1 MKRMA
6 FLSNLILFLGVLT
19 LLGCAA
25 GPPVKNHQ
33 ITKSNLPQKHLIEG
47 VPVYRQPYMDCGPT
61 SLRMVLNF
69 YGKALSQDEIGKARR
84 GRGTTVSDMES
95 FPRSMG
101 FEVYSFYDWKK
112 DEMKYLIAQGY
123 PLIALGVRPPNW
135 SKKEKYSGEGH
146 YVVVVGYDESK
157 NIFNVHDPNGGRK
170 LEIPYDIFKDFHRSH
185 TTHGNFVICIY
196 PKGK

>member
-1 MKRMA
+1 MKRMV

-25 GPPVKNHQ
+25 GPPVKNQQ
-33 ITKSNLPQKHLIEG
+33 ITKSNLPQKHLIES

-84 GRGTTVSDMES
+84 GRGTAISDMES
-95 FPRSMG
+95 FPRSLG
-101 FEVYSFYDWKK
+101 FGVYSFYDWNKE
-112 DEMKYLIAQGY
+112 EMKYLIAQGY
-123 PLIALGVRPPNW
+123 PLIALGVRPPSW
-135 SKKEKYSGEGH
+135 SKNEKYSGEGH

-157 NIFNVHDPNGGRK
+157 NIYDVHDPNGGRRM
-170 LEIPYDIFKDFHRSH
+170 EIPYNVFKDFHKSH
-185 TTHGNFVICIY
+185 PTNGNYVLCIY
-196 PKGK
+196 PKSK

>member
-1 MKRMA
+1 MKRMV

-25 GPPVKNHQ
+25 GPPVKNQQ

-69 YGKALSQDEIGKARR
+69 YGKALSQDEMGKVRR
-84 GRGTTVSDMES
+84 GRGTTISDMES
-95 FPRSMG
+95 FPRSLG
-101 FEVYSFYDWKK
+101 FEVYSFYDWK
-112 DEMKYLIAQGY
+112 MRYFIAQGY

-135 SKKEKYSGEGH
+135 SKNEKYSGEGH
-146 YVVVVGYDESK
+146 YVVAVGYDESK
-157 NIFNVHDPNGGRK
+157 NIYNVHDPNGGRRM
-170 LEIPYDIFKDFHRSH
+170 EIPYDVFKDFQKSH
-185 TTHGNFVICIY
+185 PTNGNYVLCIY
-196 PKGK
+196 PKLK